1 MNMVEEHYHPMNHW
15 REEEGM
21 NIVDEHYH
29 LMNHQLEVED
39 MDMVGTDMTEECSS
53 NHRSEVED
61 MDRED
66 MTVEANVVEREHQSV
81 VLVRH
86 WTDDGVERHWRGHR
100 EWEELVKSECSEDH
114 TTFIS
119 RNSNCST

>member
-1 MNMVEEHYHPMNHW
+1 MNMVEEHDHPMNHW
-15 REEEGM
+15 LEEECM

-29 LMNHQLEVED
+29 LM
-39 MDMVGTDMTEECSS
+39 

-66 MTVEANVVEREHQSV
+66 MTVGANVVEREHQSV

-86 WTDDGVERHWRGHR
+86 WTDDGVERHW
-100 EWEELVKSECSEDH
+100 
-114 TTFIS
+114 
-119 RNSNCST
+119 